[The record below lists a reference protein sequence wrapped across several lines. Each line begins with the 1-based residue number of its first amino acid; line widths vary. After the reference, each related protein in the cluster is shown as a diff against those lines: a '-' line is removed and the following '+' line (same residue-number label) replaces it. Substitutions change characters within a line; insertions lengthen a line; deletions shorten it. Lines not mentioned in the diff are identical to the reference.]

1 MLEVLTKGGIDSQ
14 KAKDF
19 IFQKTAM
26 MPAIYDNGT
35 HYVTNQKLTL
45 EMLKEISD
53 SKDVMEV
60 IGEYSDSIGGFGPPM
75 NI

>member
-1 MLEVLTKGGIDSQ
+1 
-14 KAKDF
+14 
-19 IFQKTAM
+19 M
-26 MPAIYDNGT
+26 MPAIYDNGI
-35 HYVTNQKLTL
+35 HYVTKQKLTL